1 MNKGTKIIITTIQ
14 KFPYII
20 DKLGTLKD
28 KNYAIIIDEAHS
40 STSGKNMAALTTSL
54 TLEEAQKLD
63 EEAEAN
69 ETDAE
74 EKLLQKLLVLVNN
87 QTLAFAFTAT
97 PKGSTLKMFGTE
109 DAEGKP
115 QPFHIYS
122 MKQAIQE
129 GFILDVLRNYV
140 TYKTYFRIAKNRR
153 RPRV

>member
-1 MNKGTKIIITTIQ
+1 MVAKIEEDSTQLAESLNKGTKIIITTIQ

-97 PKGSTLKMFGTE
+97 PKGSTLKCLVQKMQ
-109 DAEGKP
+109 KVN
-115 QPFHIYS
+115 HS
-122 MKQAIQE
+122 H
-129 GFILDVLRNYV
+129 FI
-140 TYKTYFRIAKNRR
+140 FIA
-153 RPRV
+153 

>member
-1 MNKGTKIIITTIQ
+1 MHNDNNQSVFDGVIVVTDRKVLDKQLQKAVYQLEHKAGMVAKLKKIQRLAESLNKGTKIIITTIQ

-97 PKGSTLKMFGTE
+97 
-109 DAEGKP
+109 
-115 QPFHIYS
+115 
-122 MKQAIQE
+122 
-129 GFILDVLRNYV
+129 
-140 TYKTYFRIAKNRR
+140 
-153 RPRV
+153 

>member
-74 EKLLQKLLVLVNN
+74 EKII
-87 QTLAFAFTAT
+87 
-97 PKGSTLKMFGTE
+97 
-109 DAEGKP
+109 AEITRVGK
-115 QPFHIYS
+115 QPNISFCIYS
-122 MKQAIQE
+122 
-129 GFILDVLRNYV
+129 Y
-140 TYKTYFRIAKNRR
+140 AKRQHIKNVWYRR
-153 RPRV
+153 CRR

>member
-87 QTLAFAFTAT
+87 QTLAFC
-97 PKGSTLKMFGTE
+97 
-109 DAEGKP
+109 
-115 QPFHIYS
+115 IYS
-122 MKQAIQE
+122 
-129 GFILDVLRNYV
+129 Y
-140 TYKTYFRIAKNRR
+140 AKRQHIKNVWYRR
-153 RPRV
+153 CRR